1 MKSVNRSTHLLL
13 SPVRMKWV
21 TGVRCF
27 HSLPGNTLINLARA
41 VGLLH

>member
-1 MKSVNRSTHLLL
+1 
-13 SPVRMKWV
+13 MKWV
-21 TGVRCF
+21 TGDRCF